1 MTQQGHDSLVRFL
14 WSVSHQNSNHQCGLT
29 DKYAVNKT
37 SFKRLFRPFVVKV
50 IRDFCWIFFTTRNR
64 HAALTFKQVMRVK
77 MAVRLWKAWGGVGAV
92 CVPGKK
98 LHLMT
103 TSNESKM
110 WKWLH
115 FKVQQVA
122 INLVVDIG
130 IIFLLAQVKAGDVH
144 RRLKKETYRWLV
156 KLNIKM
162 TSKTSFIHSFS
173 KPASSWAGMEEAGMG
188 QSQHWRS
195 HQSW

>member
-1 MTQQGHDSLVRFL
+1 MGGGLGQ
-14 WSVSHQNSNHQCGLT
+14 SVYQE
-29 DKYAVNKT
+29 
-37 SFKRLFRPFVVKV
+37 
-50 IRDFCWIFFTTRNR
+50 
-64 HAALTFKQVMRVK
+64 
-77 MAVRLWKAWGGVGAV
+77 
-92 CVPGKK
+92 KK

-144 RRLKKETYRWLV
+144 RRLKRETYRRLV
-156 KLNIKM
+156 KFNIKM
-162 TSKTSFIHSFS
+162 TSKTSFIH
-173 KPASSWAGMEEAGMG
+173 
-188 QSQHWRS
+188 
-195 HQSW
+195 